1 MNLKEKLALAK
12 AMKAKLA
19 EEVRK
24 SSEELAVEFTATD
37 APAPTLTEGATSAEP
52 LSPLAA
58 MRARLAASK
67 AKEEQVTE
75 APKVAATLP
84 PVVTHDEVL
93 TIAAE
98 TSHADLAAKADAAT
112 STEEAAVY
120 NRALDTQESIG
131 HSPAKSAPTAK
142 LSLAERI
149 ALKAKEQMKPVP
161 AKMGEPFDYSKRTN
175 KPIAEQLAVP
185 APAPKKLSLAERL
198 AQKKQGKIAEVVVE
212 GPIGQ
217 AVVSNSTYDSETGI
231 RANRAAV
238 QLNERQLHA
247 RTLFVDEA
255 QSCVL
260 IGPAGTGKTTG
271 VRGIIKGLIDSG
283 QLSYTSNYK
292 KQGGGSASIRVE
304 NQPNV
309 AICAYTKRAAM
320 NIMESITSQEGMEE
334 FKYCCQTI
342 HNLLEYAP
350 TECEVWDDEL
360 GDYKVSMRFV
370 PNKDATNKIECDFL
384 IIEESSMVD
393 LDLWEKLLAALP
405 EGCRILLLGDINQLP
420 PVFGLPILVYG
431 MHKLPVVELVEVYRQ
446 AIGPILNNAHRILK
460 GEMLV
465 EEAEEH
471 QAFVCYEEYKAAN
484 GKPNIRRHTDSHKG
498 EDVMVGE
505 TKLSALYTGLFKKLF
520 EANRYDPEED
530 MIISP
535 FNVGDLG
542 TLHMNLCLAQF
553 IGQAREAVVFEIRA
567 GFNTQYLAVGDKV
580 MVDRQDGII
589 RDIQPN
595 PVYQGSM
602 PQPEGKDLTRF
613 GTRIVG
619 MGQGVEID
627 LDEEGDVQFDMATLD
642 ENSAEELMR
651 AASHKV
657 YVAME
662 SGEERV
668 LDSKGHFAPEKF
680 TLGYCI
686 TGHKSQGSEWRN
698 VYIIM
703 HKRHHSL
710 LSREW
715 LYTTVTR
722 ARKNC
727 TLMCK
732 PFSIKKAIERQTIA
746 GDSLD
751 EKLAWF
757 TSGAVD
763 NIDDVR
769 LLP

>member
-1 MNLKEKLALAK
+1 MNLIEKMKLAQ
-12 AMKAKLA
+12 AMRAKLA
-19 EEVRK
+19 EETAK
-24 SSEELAVEFTATD
+24 ASEELAVEFTATD
-37 APAPTLTEGATSAEP
+37 DKPQAMTEGATSAEP
-52 LSPLAA
+52 LSPLARL
-58 MRARLAASK
+58 RAKQAEAK
-67 AKEEQVTE
+67 AKMEQHAE
-75 APKVAATLP
+75 AGKLVVANEDLL
-84 PVVTHDEVL
+84 V
-93 TIAAE
+93 IAAE
-98 TSHADLAAKADAAT
+98 HSHSDLAAKADNAQSAD
-112 STEEAAVY
+112 EAAVY
-120 NRALDTQESIG
+120 NKALDVQESIG
-131 HSPAKSAPTAK
+131 HSPAQSAPQAK
-142 LSLAERI
+142 LSLAERL
-149 ALKAKEQMKPVP
+149 ALRKNETVKPKPV
-161 AKMGEPFDYSKRTN
+161 KQGEPFDYSKRTN
-175 KPIAEQLAVP
+175 KPLAEQLDP
-185 APAPKKLSLAERL
+185 APAKPAAPKLSLAERI
-198 AQKKQGKIAEVVVE
+198 AQKKQAGKILEVVVD
-212 GPIGQ
+212 GPKGQ
-217 AVVSNSTYDSETGI
+217 LPVETYDSETGI

-238 QLNERQLHA
+238 KLNEKQLHA
-247 RTLFVDEA
+247 RTLFVEEK

-271 VRGIIKGLIDSG
+271 VRGIIKGLIETD

-320 NIMESITSQEGMEE
+320 NIMESITSQEGLEE

-360 GDYKVSMRFV
+360 GDYRVSMRFV

-393 LDLWEKLLAALP
+393 LDLWEKLLDALP

-420 PVFGLPILVYG
+420 PVFGLPVLVYG
-431 MHKLPVVELVEVYRQ
+431 MYKLPVIELTEVYRQ

-460 GEMLV
+460 GEMTQEEV
-465 EEAEEH
+465 EDH
-471 QAFVCYEEYKAAN
+471 QAFICYEEYKDAK
-484 GKPNIRRHTDSHKG
+484 GKTNLRRHSDNHKG
-498 EDVMVGE
+498 EDMMVGE
-505 TKLSALYTGLFKKLF
+505 HKLSVLYTSLFKKLF
-520 EANRYDPEED
+520 EVGRYDPEED

-535 FNVGDLG
+535 FNVRDLG

-553 IGQAREAVVFEIRA
+553 IGQARGAVVYEIKA

-580 MVDRQDGII
+580 MVDRQDGYI

-595 PVYQGSM
+595 PTYQGAL

-619 MGQGVEID
+619 MGSGVDID
-627 LDEEGDVQFDMATLD
+627 LDEAADTNFDMNTLD

-657 YVAME
+657 YIAME

-703 HKRHHSL
+703 HKVHHTL

-746 GDSLD
+746 GDSME